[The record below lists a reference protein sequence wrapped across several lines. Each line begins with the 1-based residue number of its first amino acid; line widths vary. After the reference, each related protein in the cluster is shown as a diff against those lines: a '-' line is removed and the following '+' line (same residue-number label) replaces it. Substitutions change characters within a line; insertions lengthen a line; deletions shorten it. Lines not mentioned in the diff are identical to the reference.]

1 MEQLD
6 EVLAS
11 KIEELNGMSVTDEH
25 FKDATNA
32 VCNLAETNA
41 KIDNA
46 KTEKRSNWWKVALG
60 VIGCITPFVLSAWDK
75 SHYDRELD
83 KVLEYEKTGGIMST
97 GSKSVLSGL
106 RIGKK

>member
-11 KIEELNGMSVTDEH
+11 KIDELNQLSVTDDK

-41 KIDNA
+41 KIANG
-46 KTEKRSNWWKVALG
+46 KSEKRSNIVKIVLG
-60 VIGCITPFVLSAWDK
+60 VVGCITPFVLSAWDK
-75 SHYDRELD
+75 AHYDRELD